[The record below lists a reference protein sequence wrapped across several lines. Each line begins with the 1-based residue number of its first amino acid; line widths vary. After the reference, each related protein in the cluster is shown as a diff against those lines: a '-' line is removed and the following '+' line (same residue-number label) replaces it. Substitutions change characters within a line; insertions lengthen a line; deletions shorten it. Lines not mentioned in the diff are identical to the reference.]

1 VLALLEI
8 LQTGG
13 VHSIASLAERLGVD
27 ARTVRRYVEHLV
39 DLDVPVESVRGRY
52 GGYRLAPGYRMPP
65 LMLTDDEA
73 LAALLGLM
81 TVRRTGLI
89 ATSVAAV
96 DTATAKIR
104 RVLPRPLGRRLTALL
119 ATARFTAPAGD
130 AVPTG
135 DAVPADD
142 GAPAGHGVPAGDA
155 VTGQEGR
162 VLLSLAE
169 AAWDRRPIEM
179 RYSTRDERRSRRVVH
194 PYGLVAHS
202 GRWYVAGADSISGRV
217 RTFRVDR
224 IEHLRVLPGSFDQP
238 EDFDAAAHVLT
249 GLARTPWAHEV
260 TFRVQAT
267 LGRIRSQFPEGVAIV
282 EDVAPVSPR
291 PEHRD
296 EADRSEADRSE
307 GWFRVR
313 LRAERLEWIPPRLAA
328 LGRPFLIEQPDEL
341 CGLVDDLARRLARYA
356 TA

>member
-1 VLALLEI
+1 MSRPTARVLALLEI
-8 LQTGG
+8 LQAGG
-13 VHSIASLAERLGVD
+13 VHPLASLAERLGVD
-27 ARTVRRYVEHLV
+27 ARTVRRYIDHLV

-81 TVRRTGLI
+81 TVRRTGLG
-89 ATSVAAV
+89 ATSAAAA

-119 ATARFTAPAGD
+119 ATARFTAPAD
-130 AVPTG
+130 
-135 DAVPADD
+135 
-142 GAPAGHGVPAGDA
+142 DA
-155 VTGQEGR
+155 VTGPGGR

-169 AAWDRRPIEM
+169 AAWDRRPVEM
-179 RYSTRDERRSRRVVH
+179 RYHARDERRSRRVVH

-202 GRWYVAGADSISGRV
+202 GRWYVAGADSISGQV

-224 IEHLRVLPGSFDQP
+224 IEHVEVLSGSFDQP

-260 TFRVQAT
+260 AFRAQAT
-267 LGRIRSQFPEGVAIV
+267 VDRIRSQFPEGVAIV
-282 EDVAPVSPR
+282 DEVPSPPR
-291 PEHRD
+291 SKD
-296 EADRSEADRSE
+296 EAVRSE
-307 GWFRVR
+307 GWCRVR

-328 LGRPFLIEQPDEL
+328 LDRPFVIEQPGEL
-341 CGLVDDLARRLARYA
+341 RGLVDDLARRLTRYA
-356 TA
+356 DTGPS